1 MGFWKENSVE
11 PKRLFRFKIQLD
23 SADGTQ
29 GVTGGG
35 MWWGKSVKIP
45 TFTSSPVEHQ
55 YLDNVYKFPGK
66 VRWQDITLTMVDPS
80 NPDAVSQVMNLLEQ
94 SGYHVKDPGEFQTIS
109 KKKATDQSV
118 RNLTITVI
126 DADGNDIEIWT
137 VINPMVVDADLST
150 FNYDSDELREI
161 TMTIAYDYAQCQ
173 IKAGNRSVPERNYK
187 FEKAATPTG
196 N

>member
-66 VRWQDITLTMVDPS
+66 VRWQDITISMVDPS
-80 NPDAVSQVMNLLEQ
+80 SPDAVSQVMNLLEQ
-94 SGYHVKDPGEFQTIS
+94 SGYHVKDQGKFETIS
-109 KKKATDQSV
+109 KVKATDQGISSLV
-118 RNLTITVI
+118 ITVI
-126 DADGNDIEIWT
+126 DADGNDIEQWR
-137 VINPMVVDADLST
+137 VVHPMIVDADLST

-161 TMTIAYDYAQCQ
+161 TMTIAYDYAECK
-173 IKAGNRSVPERNYK
+173 ILTGNRGVSGRTYD
-187 FEKAATPTG
+187 FDAAT
-196 N
+196 